1 MGKGRK
7 VTGQEMLSGATL
19 HPQPR
24 LLCPGGPVTPR
35 THPLLSMAAS
45 PLECR
50 SCQGWWIFWDVAGLG
65 QGCPFCRRGWGIRA
79 HTHQGSGP
87 HPPATEIGRCWEN
100 PECTRSPLPQ
110 GSLGEENIAP
120 FTKGPRLA
128 ALLPT
133 FPYLHIPTLTLRP
146 PRFFLGVK
154 REEDRGSGV

>member
-50 SCQGWWIFWDVAGLG
+50 QLPRLVDILGCGWARAGL
-65 QGCPFCRRGWGIRA
+65 PF
-79 HTHQGSGP
+79 
-87 HPPATEIGRCWEN
+87 
-100 PECTRSPLPQ
+100 L
-110 GSLGEENIAP
+110 
-120 FTKGPRLA
+120 
-128 ALLPT
+128 
-133 FPYLHIPTLTLRP
+133 
-146 PRFFLGVK
+146 
-154 REEDRGSGV
+154 